1 MPYPVGLIVMGG
13 DTTAT
18 YLPDAGIQEML
29 LDNKDAPIWKL
40 RLVVPSLKCTFL
52 REKKLIAICTGK
64 TDVCSIRN
72 ITPFRN
78 NGKAKRLVLHH
89 IESVL
94 V

>member
-40 RLVVPSLKCTFL
+40 RLVVPSLKYTFL
-52 REKKLIAICTGK
+52 RKNTSLRFA
-64 TDVCSIRN
+64 
-72 ITPFRN
+72 P
-78 NGKAKRLVLHH
+78 KRQILV
-89 IESVL
+89 SCM
-94 V
+94 